1 MKDKVKEIFSNIF
14 KKGNELLTKNLTPGK
29 KVYTEKLI
37 YINGV
42 EYRTWDKTKSKLATA
57 IYNGIKKVPLKKG
70 SKVLYLG
77 ASTGTTVSH
86 VSDIVEKDGI
96 VYAVEFAARVLKNIL
111 DVAEKRKN
119 IVPILADA
127 RKPEDYYWVENVDI
141 VYCDVAQPDQT
152 KLAINNA
159 NYFNAKY
166 IMIAIKSQSIDVTKN
181 PDEIYK
187 QEINLLKERKFKII
201 DWVKLDPYEKDH
213 CFIIAEKM

>member
-57 IYNGIKKVPLKKG
+57 IYNDIKKVPLKKG

-96 VYAVEFAARVLKNIL
+96 VYAVEFAARVLKNII

>member
-1 MKDKVKEIFSNIF
+1 MKIKEIFPNIF
-14 KKGNELLTKNLTPGK
+14 RRGNELLTINLTPRK

-37 YINGV
+37 LIGNK

-57 IYNGIKKVPLKKG
+57 IYNGLKEVPIKKG

-86 VSDIVEKDGI
+86 VSDIVERKGI
-96 VYAVEFAARVLKNIL
+96 VYAVEFASRVLKNIL
-111 DVAEKRKN
+111 KVADRRKN

-159 NYFNAKY
+159 NYFNARY
-166 IMIAIKSQSIDVTKN
+166 IMIAIKSQSIDVTKK

-187 QEINLLKERKFKII
+187 QELNLLKKNNFKII

-213 CFIIAEKM
+213 CFILAERN